1 MSISYNPT
9 ITTDGLLIHLDAAN
23 TKSYLGTG
31 TNWKDLSLTGNNGR
45 LSTSSQF
52 NSSDKTFLINSSTN
66 VVYSSETLIGNASS
80 FTIDCWLLVS
90 NINNIPGGGDAGST
104 ANMIAHA
111 GLYGANGFRFGLRQ
125 VSTGTVAPVFSTK
138 QHVPNN
144 PDGIDVTARNLE
156 ISTGTYFQT
165 AVAYNASLGITS
177 MYVNG
182 VAVASSSTGLYVY
195 TSTMSLHIGG
205 SRQGTFGL
213 NGKIGLVKWY
223 NRALTA
229 GEIFQNFSAHRGRY
243 GI

>member
-1 MSISYNPT
+1 MAISYNPT

-23 TKSYLGTG
+23 AKSYPGTG
-31 TNWKDLSLTGNNGR
+31 TLWKDLSLTGNNGQ

-52 NSSDKTFLINSSTN
+52 NSGDKTLLINSSTN
-66 VVYSSETLIGNASS
+66 VVYASETLIGSASS

-90 NINNIPGGGDAGST
+90 DINNIPSGGGTGST
-104 ANMIAHA
+104 ANMIAHVGA
-111 GLYGANGFRFGLRQ
+111 YGANGFRFGLRQ
-125 VSTGTVAPVFSTK
+125 ISTGTVAPVFSTK

-144 PDGIDVTARNLE
+144 PDGIDVIARNLE

-165 AVAYNASLGITS
+165 AVAYNASSGITS

-182 VAVASSSTGLYVY
+182 ISVASTNTGLYVN
-195 TSTMSLHIGG
+195 TSTMSLYMGG
-205 SRQGTFGL
+205 SRQGTYGL

-229 GEIFQNFSAHRGRY
+229 GEISQNFAAHRGRY
-243 GI
+243 GV

>member
-90 NINNIPGGGDAGST
+90 NINNIPSGGGTGST
-104 ANMIAHA
+104 ANMIAHVGA
-111 GLYGANGFRFGLRQ
+111 YGANGFRFGVQLL
-125 VSTGTVAPVFSTK
+125 STGTVYPVFATG

-144 PDGIDVTARNLE
+144 SDGIEIQARNVA

-182 VAVASSSTGLYVY
+182 ISVASTNTGLYVY

-205 SRQGTFGL
+205 TRQGTYGL

>member
-9 ITTDGLLIHLDAAN
+9 ITTDGLLVYLDAAN
-23 TKSYLGTG
+23 TKSYSGTG
-31 TNWKDLSLTGNNGR
+31 TLWKDLSLTGNNGR

-52 NSSDKTFLINSSTN
+52 NSSDKTLLINSLTN
-66 VVYSSETLIGNASS
+66 VVYSSETLIGSTSS

-90 NINNIPGGGDAGST
+90 DINNILSSGGAGATS
-104 ANMIAHA
+104 NMIAHVGA
-111 GLYGANGFRFGLRQ
+111 YGANGFRFGLRQ
-125 VSTGTVAPVFSTK
+125 ISTGTVAPVFSTK

-165 AVAYNASLGITS
+165 AVTYNASSGITS

-182 VAVASSSTGLYVY
+182 ISVASTNTGLYVN

-205 SRQGTFGL
+205 SRQGTYGL

-229 GEIFQNFSAHRGRY
+229 GEIQTNFAAHRGRY
-243 GI
+243 GV

>member
-1 MSISYNPT
+1 MALVHSPT
-9 ITTDGLLIHLDAAN
+9 ISLEGLVLYLDPAN
-23 TKSYLGTG
+23 IKSYPGTG
-31 TNWKDLSLTGNNGR
+31 SLCKDLSLTGNNGR

-52 NSSDKTFLINSSTN
+52 NSSDKTLLINSLTN
-66 VVYSSETLIGNASS
+66 VIYATENLIGNASS

-90 NINNIPGGGDAGST
+90 NINNIPSGGGTGST
-104 ANMIAHA
+104 ANMIAHVGA
-111 GLYGANGFRFGLRQ
+111 YGANGFRFGVQLL
-125 VSTGTVAPVFSTK
+125 STGTVYPVFATG

-144 PDGIDVTARNLE
+144 SDGIEIQARNVA

-182 VAVASSSTGLYVY
+182 ISVASTNTGLYVY

-205 SRQGTFGL
+205 TRQGTYGL